1 MSGEEQKRLLKLR
14 KRISQKRPHFR
25 QFEEWRFARIKDH
38 WRRPKGI
45 DNKMRQKRKG
55 WPKSVK
61 VGYGSPKAVRNLH
74 PSGREEVAVYNVGDL
89 TIVDPETQVAR
100 IGGSVGRKKKTA
112 ILSEAENLGIKVLN
126 PGWIDL
132 EEEEPI
138 EEEVEEEVGYTQE
151 SLEEMTLKIL
161 RPIARELGIATT
173 GVKKADLIAL
183 ILDYA
188 KSEEDEEEGDEE

>member
-1 MSGEEQKRLLKLR
+1 MSGEERKRLLKLR
-14 KRISQKRPHFR
+14 KRMSQKRPHFR

-61 VGYGSPKAVRNLH
+61 VGYGSPRAVRNLH
-74 PSGREEVAVYNVGDL
+74 PSGKEEIAIYNVGDL

-100 IGGSVGRKKKTA
+100 IGGSVGRKKRIS
-112 ILSEAENLGIKVLN
+112 ILREADILGIRILN
-126 PGWIDL
+126 PGEIDL
-132 EEEEPI
+132 EEEETI
-138 EEEVEEEVGYTQE
+138 EEEIEEEGEYTQE
-151 SLEEMTLKIL
+151 SLEEMTLKTL
-161 RPIARELGIATT
+161 RPLARELGIATR

-183 ILDYA
+183 ILNPP
-188 KSEEDEEEGDEE
+188 EPEEGDEE